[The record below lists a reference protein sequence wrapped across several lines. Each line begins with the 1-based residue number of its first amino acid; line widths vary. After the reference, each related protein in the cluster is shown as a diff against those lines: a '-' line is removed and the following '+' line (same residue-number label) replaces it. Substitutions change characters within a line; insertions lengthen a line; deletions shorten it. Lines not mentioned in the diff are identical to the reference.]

1 MAAWNNSKR
10 NWRVSACV
18 LMGELIAFAGDL
30 NEEYEFCKG
39 PSKTH
44 VVLERMRI
52 SGAVRCL
59 LTFVEMWCCD
69 LIRG

>member
-1 MAAWNNSKR
+1 M
-10 NWRVSACV
+10 V
-18 LMGELIAFAGDL
+18 EPIAFAGDL

-52 SGAVRCL
+52 SDAVRCL
-59 LTFVEMWCCD
+59 LTFVKMWCCD

>member
-1 MAAWNNSKR
+1 
-10 NWRVSACV
+10 
-18 LMGELIAFAGDL
+18 MGELIAFAGDL

-52 SGAVRCL
+52 SDAVRCL
-59 LTFVEMWCCD
+59 LTFMKMWCCD